1 MKKFITLF
9 LLLIL
14 SSPIFASG
22 TVKKIFF
29 FGDSTSGWMADRLNA
44 YGEKNGFEVAGL
56 TWDGANIKKYG
67 TNSAALARYIK
78 NANPDAIFISLG
90 MNEMGTRNPDTQLL
104 SSLNKI
110 KSVIGN
116 IPIIWIGPPCWPGK
130 AANYGHTLDKW
141 LSTQLGAS
149 HYYSSLNLSL
159 PRQSSTNPH
168 PTRAGVN
175 TWIDGVV
182 KWLESGKAAVAL
194 PGYAKPAKEYSRP
207 KNFTYRRMK
216 AGL

>member
-1 MKKFITLF
+1 MKKIITLF

-14 SSPIFASG
+14 AFPAFSAH

-29 FGDSTSGWMADRLNA
+29 FGDSTTGWMVDRLNA

-67 TNSAALARYIK
+67 SNSSALAKYIK

-90 MNEMGTRNPDTQLL
+90 MNEMGTKNPNTQLL

-116 IPIIWIGPPCWPGK
+116 IPIIWIGPPSWPGK
-130 AANYGHTLDKW
+130 AADYGHTLDKW
-141 LSTQLGAS
+141 LPTQLGATN
-149 HYYSSLNLSL
+149 YYSSMNLNL
-159 PRQSSTNPH
+159 PRQSKTNPH
-168 PTRAGVN
+168 PSRAGVN
-175 TWIDGVV
+175 TWIDHVV
-182 KWLESGKAAVAL
+182 KWIESGKAAVSL
-194 PGYAKPAKEYSRP
+194 PGYAKPSKEYSRP
-207 KNFTYRRMK
+207 KNYTYRRMK
-216 AGL
+216 AAL